1 MGVLRWAAGGQA
13 KPARPGRREFRK
25 QRSGKLFRGIGGGRV
40 KQRGTAADWGQ
51 HMIVAIAPNAFMALS
66 RSECGF
72 VARQD
77 IMRGHVLH
85 SPSKERRVVMK
96 SGMLPSR
103 PRAEVAM
110 VPCMPRVAR
119 ARFSTRASDAV
130 ASAAGEGGGALM
142 TLVGAT

>member
-1 MGVLRWAAGGQA
+1 
-13 KPARPGRREFRK
+13 
-25 QRSGKLFRGIGGGRV
+25 
-40 KQRGTAADWGQ
+40 
-51 HMIVAIAPNAFMALS
+51 MIVAIAPNAFMALP
-66 RSECGF
+66 CGERGV
-72 VARQD
+72 VARD
-77 IMRGHVLH
+77 DVMRGHLHH
-85 SPSKERRVVMK
+85 SPSNERRVVAK